1 MPPSSAEVAPFIPY
15 REHRWKGSLQQL
27 IEVRR
32 QAGVAQDR
40 FCAVHYRDLVSDP
53 LAVVRRIYEYFGL
66 PLSDQTET
74 SMRHF
79 CEHNPQIKT
88 GPISIPWNN
97 LVSAQSLRES
107 DFSFTRIILEHGTNM
122 WRKPQ
127 PSLRWKFRESFVTAA
142 RVTPTL
148 TVESFSELLGKLKK
162 SP

>member
-1 MPPSSAEVAPFIPY
+1 MYATSSDSPMPPSGAEVAPFIPY

-79 CEHNPQIKT
+79 CEHNPQNKNGAHQYSLEQFGFSPEFERKRFQFYT
-88 GPISIPWNN
+88 DYFGAWDEYVAQTPAVASME
-97 LVSAQSLRES
+97 VSRE
-107 DFSFTRIILEHGTNM
+107 
-122 WRKPQ
+122 
-127 PSLRWKFRESFVTAA
+127 FRYGCEGDSHTD
-142 RVTPTL
+142 
-148 TVESFSELLGKLKK
+148 G
-162 SP
+162 